1 MRMRP
6 AQAEDGGD
14 LALTKKIDGNRRR
27 RTPDANGGGLA
38 PRHGDGG
45 RRHGQEREIRAVVR
59 ERSKRMKKLFL
70 KVD

>member
-1 MRMRP
+1 MRP

-14 LALTKKIDGNRRR
+14 RGGGLVLTKKIDGNRR

-38 PRHGDGG
+38 PRHGDGE

-59 ERSKRMKKLFL
+59 ERSKR
-70 KVD
+70 